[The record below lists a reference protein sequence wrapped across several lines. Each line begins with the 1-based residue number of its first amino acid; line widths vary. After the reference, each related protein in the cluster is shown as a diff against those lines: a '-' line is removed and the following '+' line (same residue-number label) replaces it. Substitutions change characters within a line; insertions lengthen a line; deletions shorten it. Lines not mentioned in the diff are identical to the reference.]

1 MKLLHTS
8 DWHLG
13 AKLGRHDRTPDH
25 LAALRG
31 LLALAESEAPDLI
44 LHTGDLFD
52 ASRPPYESLELGV
65 RALRRLSAVAP
76 TLVLSGN
83 HDSPVLLRVI
93 DELAGAA
100 APRRLRLVT
109 EPEVVEYPDIAQEPV
124 AVACV
129 PFIAPS
135 AIADYAADDPS
146 RFEGNYADGIKDLN
160 RRLLDDAHGRAG
172 ARGIVLYAAHLHLH
186 GARPARSERRITVG
200 EDYATHAEGLQRA
213 LYCAFGHIHD
223 PQLLPGG
230 TAQGRYAGSLI
241 PLDFGERQQ
250 AKQAVLVTIGDD
262 VRMETHD
269 LPPGRPLTEFAGS
282 LEELEE
288 RAADGGLDGCILKA
302 RVVSDDPIPDLADRL
317 NDRSPECAVFELTNT
332 IANQP
337 VKPIDPASDED
348 DDVEPALRDLFR
360 EWRATAAR
368 GVKAPHEAVGALFA
382 QALGSAG
389 QDAGADFGLTPLA
402 SSAQET
408 LERLAA
414 KRNGG
419 PDGAGPARTGRTDAG
434 PAGAGS

>member
-13 AKLGRHDRTPDH
+13 ARLGRHDRTPDH
-25 LAALRG
+25 VEALRG
-31 LLALAESEAPDLI
+31 LLALAEGERPDLI

-52 ASRPPYESLELGV
+52 ASRPPYEALELGV
-65 RALRRLSAVAP
+65 QALRRLSAVAP

-83 HDSPVLLRVI
+83 HDSPLLLRVI

-100 APRRLRLVT
+100 EPRRLRLVT
-109 EPEVVEYPDIAQEPV
+109 EPRVVAHPGVAGEPV

-160 RRLLDDAHGRAG
+160 QSLLDEAHRAAG

-200 EDYATHAEGLQRA
+200 EDFATHVEGLQRA

-230 TAQGRYAGSLI
+230 TARGRYAGSLI

-250 AKQAVLVTIGDD
+250 AKQTVLVTIGDD
-262 VRMETHD
+262 VRTETHD
-269 LPPGRPLTEFAGS
+269 LPAGRPLTEFAGT
-282 LEELEE
+282 LEELER

-317 NDRSPECAVFELTNT
+317 AERSPACAVFELTNT
-332 IANQP
+332 ITNQP
-337 VKPIDPASDED
+337 VKPIDPARED
-348 DDVEPALRDLFR
+348 DAEPALDDLFQ

-368 GVKAPHEAVGALFA
+368 GIKAPHEAVGALLA
-382 QALGSAG
+382 QALGSTG
-389 QDAGADFGLTPLA
+389 PEAGADFGLTPLA
-402 SSAQET
+402 ATVQET
-408 LERLAA
+408 LDRLTS
-414 KRNGG
+414 KRS
-419 PDGAGPARTGRTDAG
+419 AGPGSAG
-434 PAGAGS
+434 PNGAGS

>member
-13 AKLGRHDRTPDH
+13 ARLGRHDRTPDH
-25 LAALRG
+25 LEALRG
-31 LLALAESEAPDLI
+31 LLALAESARPDLI

-83 HDSPVLLRVI
+83 HDSSVLLRVI

-100 APRRLRLVT
+100 EPRRLRLVT
-109 EPEVVEYPDIAQEPV
+109 EPRVVEYPDLVQEPV

-135 AIADYAADDPS
+135 AIADYATDDPS

-160 RRLLDDAHGRAG
+160 RGLLDEAHR
-172 ARGIVLYAAHLHLH
+172 
-186 GARPARSERRITVG
+186 RPARAASSSTRRTCISTAPGRPRSERRITVG

-213 LYCAFGHIHD
+213 LYSAFGHIHD

-262 VRMETHD
+262 VRTETRE
-269 LPPGRPLTEFAGS
+269 LPGGRPLTEFAGT
-282 LEELEE
+282 LEELER
-288 RAADGGLDGCILKA
+288 RAAGGGLDGRILKA

-317 NDRSPECAVFELTNT
+317 AEWSPECVVFELVNT
-332 IANQP
+332 ITNQP
-337 VKPIDPASDED
+337 VKPIDPARENDAD
-348 DDVEPALRDLFR
+348 TEPALADLFR
-360 EWRATAAR
+360 EWRTTTAR
-368 GVKAPHEAVGALFA
+368 GFKASHDAVGALLA
-382 QALGSAG
+382 EALGSAG
-389 QDAGADFGLTPLA
+389 QDAGPDFGVTPLA
-402 SSAQET
+402 AGAQET
-408 LERLAA
+408 LDRLAA
-414 KRNGG
+414 KRPGG
-419 PDGAGPARTGRTDAG
+419 PHGGQ
-434 PAGAGS
+434 S

>member
-13 AKLGRHDRTPDH
+13 ARLGRHDRTPDH
-25 LAALRG
+25 LEALRG
-31 LLALAESEAPDLI
+31 LLALAESARPDLI

-52 ASRPPYESLELGV
+52 ASRPPYEALELGV
-65 RALRRLSAVAP
+65 QALRRLSAVAP

-83 HDSPVLLRVI
+83 HDSSVLLRVI

-100 APRRLRLVT
+100 EPRRLRLVT
-109 EPEVVEYPDIAQEPV
+109 EPRVVEYRDVAREPV

-135 AIADYAADDPS
+135 AIADYATDDPS

-160 RRLLDDAHGRAG
+160 RGLLDEAHRRAG

-230 TAQGRYAGSLI
+230 AAQGRYAGSLV

-250 AKQAVLVTIGDD
+250 AKQVVLVTIDDD
-262 VRMETHD
+262 VRMEPHD
-269 LPPGRPLTEFAGS
+269 LPGGRPLTEFAGT
-282 LEELEE
+282 LDELER
-288 RAADGGLDGCILKA
+288 RAADGGLDGRILKA
-302 RVVSDDPIPDLADRL
+302 RVVSDDPVPDLADRL
-317 NDRSPECAVFELTNT
+317 AEWSPACVVFELVNT
-332 IANQP
+332 VTNQP
-337 VKPIDPASDED
+337 VKPIDPARENDAD
-348 DDVEPALRDLFR
+348 TEPALDDLFR
-360 EWRATAAR
+360 EWRTTTAR
-368 GVKAPHEAVGALFA
+368 GIKAPHDAVGALLA
-382 QALGSAG
+382 AALGGAG
-389 QDAGADFGLTPLA
+389 QDAGPDFGVTPLA
-402 SSAQET
+402 ASAQET
-408 LERLAA
+408 LDRLAA
-414 KRNGG
+414 KRPGG
-419 PDGAGPARTGRTDAG
+419 PHGGQ
-434 PAGAGS
+434 S

>member
-13 AKLGRHDRTPDH
+13 ARLGRHDRTPDH
-25 LAALRG
+25 LEALRG
-31 LLALAESEAPDLI
+31 LLALAESARPDLI

-65 RALRRLSAVAP
+65 RALRRLSTVAP
-76 TLVLSGN
+76 TLVLAGN
-83 HDSPVLLRVI
+83 HDSSVLLRVI

-100 APRRLRLVT
+100 EPRRLRLVT
-109 EPEVVEYPDIAQEPV
+109 EPGVVEYGDVAPEPV

-135 AIADYAADDPS
+135 AIADYAADDPT

-160 RRLLDDAHGRAG
+160 RGLLDEAHRRAG

-262 VRMETHD
+262 VRTETRE
-269 LPPGRPLTEFAGS
+269 LPGGRPLTEFAGT
-282 LEELEE
+282 LEDLER
-288 RAADGGLDGCILKA
+288 RAANGGLDGRILKA

-317 NDRSPECAVFELTNT
+317 AEWSPQCVVFELTNT

-337 VKPIDPASDED
+337 VKPIAPAAED
-348 DDVEPALRDLFR
+348 DTEPALDDLFR

-368 GVKAPHEAVGALFA
+368 GIRAPHDAVGALLA

-408 LERLAA
+408 LDRLAA
-414 KRNGG
+414 KRPGG
-419 PDGAGPARTGRTDAG
+419 PYGGQR
-434 PAGAGS
+434 

>member
-13 AKLGRHDRTPDH
+13 ARLGRHDRTPDH
-25 LAALRG
+25 LEALRG
-31 LLALAESEAPDLI
+31 LLALAESAQPDLV

-76 TLVLSGN
+76 TLVLAGN
-83 HDSPVLLRVI
+83 HDSSVLLRVI

-100 APRRLRLVT
+100 EPRRLRLVT
-109 EPEVVEYPDIAQEPV
+109 EPGVVEYGDVAGEPV

-135 AIADYAADDPS
+135 AIADYAADDPT

-160 RRLLDDAHGRAG
+160 RGLLDEAHRRAG

-262 VRMETHD
+262 VRTESHD
-269 LPPGRPLTEFAGS
+269 LPGGRPLTEFAGP
-282 LEELEE
+282 LEELER
-288 RAADGGLDGCILKA
+288 RAAGGGLDGCILKA

-317 NDRSPECAVFELTNT
+317 AEWSPECVVFELTNT

-337 VKPIDPASDED
+337 VRSIDPASED
-348 DDVEPALRDLFR
+348 DAAAEPALDDLFR
-360 EWRATAAR
+360 EWRTSAAR
-368 GVKAPHEAVGALFA
+368 GIRAPHEAVGALLA

-389 QDAGADFGLTPLA
+389 QDAGPDFGLTPLA

-408 LERLAA
+408 LHRLAS
-414 KRNGG
+414 KRPRGTHGG
-419 PDGAGPARTGRTDAG
+419 QT
-434 PAGAGS
+434 